1 MRLLFRFL
9 LFAAL
14 LGALVVILIAVLPLL
29 GWQGGLQADALNA
42 LAAALAVITAVIAAW
57 GAQKVIEREDDAS
70 RPLPDLTVDVSS
82 RYALAQLVLRNVGG
96 TPAFDVLIHWDTPLL
111 DCNGDLVSFSERADG
126 VAASVLPNGEKVMAL
141 IDTVS
146 NLVKR
151 NETTYSGEL
160 IYAERSGGR
169 RKSRRF
175 SLDLG
180 KYRQTLTFSNELP
193 RTLHELQA
201 IPGKLDGIRDE
212 LQQIQSRLRALE
224 YDRNPRSY
232 TEGTVQPELTSE

>member
-1 MRLLFRFL
+1 MRLLFRL
-9 LFAAL
+9 LLLAAL
-14 LGALVVILIAVLPLL
+14 LGALVVVLIAVLPLL

-57 GAQKVIEREDDAS
+57 GAQKVIEREDDAR
-70 RPLPDLTVDVSS
+70 RPWPDLSVDVSS
-82 RYALAQLVLRNVGG
+82 RYSLAQLVLGNFGG
-96 TPAFDVLIHWDTPLL
+96 APAFDVSIHWDTPLL
-111 DCNGDLVSFSERADG
+111 NSKGNTVTFSERADD
-126 VAASVLPNGEKVMAL
+126 VAAAILPNGEKVTAF

-146 NLVKR
+146 SLVKR
-151 NETTYSGEL
+151 NETIYSGEL
-160 IYAERSGGR
+160 TYAERPGGK

-180 KYRQTLTFSNELP
+180 KYRQTLIFSDELP

-212 LQQIQSRLRALE
+212 LQQIRRRLVALE
-224 YDRNPRSY
+224 HDPGSD
-232 TEGTVQPELTSE
+232 TEETL